1 MPVTSNQINLQTSF
15 SKLAVLYYLLKV
27 VKDNEPTTR
36 AQTKNTLFPVAR
48 SKLKSTTTPWDPNKA
63 DTHARIT
70 LEEYGLIEYDP
81 SDSERFS
88 VSELGNKFL
97 SSFNLVLNQV
107 AGGLIDPEIISV
119 VDPDEATYLIW
130 QILCATHI
138 VDSTYDIHPY
148 RILMALLLRQE
159 LNGYVTKREWAHF
172 LVNTAYDCDA
182 KLGDIA
188 ASLRDFRT
196 STVLQDIKSTDRV
209 LGRLKDWSVIELV
222 SGTTGDLMA
231 FKVNSS
237 FKWVAYSNLTKKELA
252 MNSNDL
258 DVIKKLYEDWVQAQ
272 PSLRGGNVTLPAAQ
286 HYSYELE
293 KDVDDPLFVSI
304 PYSNLF
310 QITDA
315 VKFATVKTAIEAVQG
330 FSNFDN
336 TRGNGYF
343 SRAMVLYDRFLND
356 PVANLEVKKMVNM
369 FPYLAAIRTKPFI
382 LMAGISGTGKS
393 RLVRQLAM
401 GCCPEWADA
410 AKTVKHPFADEQK
423 PGNFELIAVRPNWH
437 DSTELMG
444 FESRIPEPTFVI
456 KPFVEFLVKA
466 WMNPDIPFF
475 LCLDEMNLAP
485 VEQYF
490 AEYLSAIESRKEM
503 TGGGRT
509 FFKTDVMVKMGAPEK
524 AWDPNGTTVLDEA
537 LKKLFVPY
545 AALLADPNQ
554 KTWAEFVREMFV
566 KDGGVSVPPNLVVM
580 GTVNMDETTCSF
592 SRKVLDR
599 AMSFE
604 LNDVSDMYD
613 KNNLAGEKDLEFGCL
628 GQGVTTCTLLTGA
641 KAYAAD
647 NATGDKILAYL
658 KAVNDKMEGTPFKIA
673 YRSRNEIMIYCL
685 ERVKG
690 GIDLWKALDE
700 ATSMKILSRIEGD
713 EQKFIHFKLRDF
725 RDVVALELCKIDN
738 PAATKTDAD
747 AFIADPQ
754 KGGKSISLAKLQHMA
769 QALADGAGF
778 VSFWE

>member
-1 MPVTSNQINLQTSF
+1 MDKI
-15 SKLAVLYYLLKV
+15 
-27 VKDNEPTTR
+27 
-36 AQTKNTLFPVAR
+36 
-48 SKLKSTTTPWDPNKA
+48 
-63 DTHARIT
+63 
-70 LEEYGLIEYDP
+70 
-81 SDSERFS
+81 
-88 VSELGNKFL
+88 
-97 SSFNLVLNQV
+97 
-107 AGGLIDPEIISV
+107 
-119 VDPDEATYLIW
+119 
-130 QILCATHI
+130 
-138 VDSTYDIHPY
+138 
-148 RILMALLLRQE
+148 
-159 LNGYVTKREWAHF
+159 
-172 LVNTAYDCDA
+172 
-182 KLGDIA
+182 
-188 ASLRDFRT
+188 
-196 STVLQDIKSTDRV
+196 
-209 LGRLKDWSVIELV
+209 
-222 SGTTGDLMA
+222 
-231 FKVNSS
+231 
-237 FKWVAYSNLTKKELA
+237 
-252 MNSNDL
+252 
-258 DVIKKLYEDWVQAQ
+258 
-272 PSLRGGNVTLPAAQ
+272 
-286 HYSYELE
+286 
-293 KDVDDPLFVSI
+293 
-304 PYSNLF
+304 
-310 QITDA
+310 
-315 VKFATVKTAIEAVQG
+315 
-330 FSNFDN
+330 
-336 TRGNGYF
+336 
-343 SRAMVLYDRFLND
+343 
-356 PVANLEVKKMVNM
+356 
-369 FPYLAAIRTKPFI
+369 LAAIRTKPFI
-382 LMAGISGTGKS
+382 LLAGISGTGKS
-393 RLVRQLAM
+393 RLVRQLAR
-401 GCCPEWADA
+401 GCCPD
-410 AKTVKHPFADEQK
+410 KDTNGSPHPFADEQK
-423 PGNFELIAVRPNWH
+423 PGNFEIIAVRPNWH

-444 FESRIPEPTFVI
+444 FESRIPAPMFVI

-466 WMNPDIPFF
+466 WMNPDVPFF

-509 FFKTDVMVKMGAPEK
+509 FFKTDVMVKMGTPEK
-524 AWDPNGTTVLDEA
+524 AWDLNGTTVLDEA

-545 AALLADPNQ
+545 AALFADPNQ

-566 KDGGVSVPPNLVVM
+566 KDGGVSVPSNLVVM

-604 LNDVSDMYD
+604 LNDVSHMYD

>member
-1 MPVTSNQINLQTSF
+1 MTNNIADRLNTSIQQIGAKFEGGLSNTSTKKFDDLIQVISEAVAIDVDDIYITSVVARASNVWNRLSQGKPLNSHFKLGVCIATASDVQGVLAPMETFIGDGNVHYDSVAVIVEREDKWQITDVVTSA
-15 SKLAVLYYLLKV
+15 KLDTALRIRQY
-27 VKDNEPTTR
+27 
-36 AQTKNTLFPVAR
+36 FPSCNVHIV
-48 SKLKSTTTPWDPNKA
+48 NKA
-63 DTHARIT
+63 VKAITEVVRIGLFSN
-70 LEEYGLIEYDP
+70 LEEKFEKWLPEHGVVSAASKYVRNLKAISEPIEAHSAAGKWNGFYEALIGVPP
-81 SDSERFS
+81 SRRVFDVSSKEEFLNAYENVVPFFEAEFS
-88 VSELGNKFL
+88 DKN
-97 SSFNLVLNQV
+97 
-107 AGGLIDPEIISV
+107 IIS
-119 VDPDEATYLIW
+119 EQYAN
-130 QILCATHI
+130 
-138 VDSTYDIHPY
+138 
-148 RILMALLLRQE
+148 QE
-159 LNGYVTKREWAHF
+159 F
-172 LVNTAYDCDA
+172 
-182 KLGDIA
+182 
-188 ASLRDFRT
+188 
-196 STVLQDIKSTDRV
+196 
-209 LGRLKDWSVIELV
+209 GRLFDYIHAAPTMSGISEKDGQFTRGGFRKFMVFLDELE
-222 SGTTGDLMA
+222 A
-231 FKVNSS
+231 
-237 FKWVAYSNLTKKELA
+237 
-252 MNSNDL
+252 
-258 DVIKKLYEDWVQAQ
+258 VIKKDSEADAFD
-272 PSLRGGNVTLPAAQ
+272 RR
-286 HYSYELE
+286 
-293 KDVDDPLFVSI
+293 DV
-304 PYSNLF
+304 
-310 QITDA
+310 
-315 VKFATVKTAIEAVQG
+315 
-330 FSNFDN
+330 
-336 TRGNGYF
+336 
-343 SRAMVLYDRFLND
+343 
-356 PVANLEVKKMVNM
+356 
-369 FPYLAAIRTKPFI
+369 LAAIRTKPFI
-382 LMAGISGTGKS
+382 LLAGISGTGKS
-393 RLVRQLAM
+393 RLVRQLAR
-401 GCCPEWADA
+401 GCCPGWADA
-410 AKTVKHPFADEQK
+410 AKTVKHPFVDEQK
-423 PGNFELIAVRPNWH
+423 PGNFEIIAVRPNWH

-444 FESRIPEPTFVI
+444 FESRIPAPTFVI

-613 KNNLAGEKDLEFGCL
+613 KNNLAGEKELEFGCL

-647 NATGDKILAYL
+647 NVTGDKILAYL

-725 RDVVALELCKIDN
+725 HDVVALELCKIDN
-738 PAATKTDAD
+738 PGATKTDAD

-754 KGGKSISLAKLQHMA
+754 KGGKSVSLAKLQRMA

>member
-1 MPVTSNQINLQTSF
+1 MTKNEAVAALIKFYTDPAIPVTAAGGVFAFTFGDQVVDVYKPTELMNLASQLDPRIN
-15 SKLAVLYYLLKV
+15 KRYEA
-27 VKDNEPTTR
+27 
-36 AQTKNTLFPVAR
+36 
-48 SKLKSTTTPWDPNKA
+48 
-63 DTHARIT
+63 
-70 LEEYGLIEYDP
+70 
-81 SDSERFS
+81 
-88 VSELGNKFL
+88 ELGSAFNMYRYFRLHPSTL
-97 SSFNLVLNQV
+97 STLK
-107 AGGLIDPEIISV
+107 
-119 VDPDEATYLIW
+119 
-130 QILCATHI
+130 I
-138 VDSTYDIHPY
+138 VPH
-148 RILMALLLRQE
+148 
-159 LNGYVTKREWAHF
+159 V
-172 LVNTAYDCDA
+172 
-182 KLGDIA
+182 
-188 ASLRDFRT
+188 
-196 STVLQDIKSTDRV
+196 
-209 LGRLKDWSVIELV
+209 GRL
-222 SGTTGDLMA
+222 
-231 FKVNSS
+231 
-237 FKWVAYSNLTKKELA
+237 
-252 MNSNDL
+252 
-258 DVIKKLYEDWVQAQ
+258 
-272 PSLRGGNVTLPAAQ
+272 P
-286 HYSYELE
+286 
-293 KDVDDPLFVSI
+293 
-304 PYSNLF
+304 
-310 QITDA
+310 DA
-315 VKFATVKTAIEAVQG
+315 LKT
-330 FSNFDN
+330 
-336 TRGNGYF
+336 
-343 SRAMVLYDRFLND
+343 YDRF
-356 PVANLEVKKMVNM
+356 
-369 FPYLAAIRTKPFI
+369 LAAIRTKPFI
-382 LMAGISGTGKS
+382 LLAGISGTGKS
-393 RLVRQLAM
+393 RLVRQLAR
-401 GCCPEWADA
+401 GCCPD
-410 AKTVKHPFADEQK
+410 KDSNGNPHPLVDEQK
-423 PGNFELIAVRPNWH
+423 PGNFEIVAVRPNWH

-466 WMNPDIPFF
+466 WMNPDVPFF

-524 AWDPNGTTVLDEA
+524 TWDPNGTTVLDEA

-628 GQGVTTCTLLTGA
+628 GQGVATCTLLTGT

-685 ERVKG
+685 ERIRG

-738 PAATKTDAD
+738 PTATKTDVD

-769 QALADGAGF
+769 QELADGAGF